1 MLSEAK
7 LDASCH
13 TTQFNLEEINMGMG
27 LLSLYG
33 KVLLVQGNKKLKLKL
48 VTLVIL
54 KTLLTKQSGY
64 VSLSIGF
71 HIENLLLFDEMITFL
86 SELTEKYDTSVVTEN
101 FAIYINLN

>member
-1 MLSEAK
+1 
-7 LDASCH
+7 
-13 TTQFNLEEINMGMG
+13 MG

-71 HIENLLLFDEMITFL
+71 HIENLLFFDEMITFL
-86 SELTEKYDTSVVTEN
+86 IELTEKYDTSLVMEN